1 MLLSPS
7 KEWFINQAWPLVQRC
22 AGFTL
27 RDFRVM
33 YIKEEH
39 FDFVQPIR
47 SAEQIHLRCQRS
59 VVEAF
64 PNMDVYSQ
72 DFHILRRRLD
82 ITFDDC

>member
-1 MLLSPS
+1 
-7 KEWFINQAWPLVQRC
+7 
-22 AGFTL
+22 
-27 RDFRVM
+27 M
-33 YIKEEH
+33 YIKEEQC
-39 FDFVQPIR
+39 DFVQPIR

-72 DFHILRRRLD
+72 DFHILHRRLD